1 MLVFCSVIGEH
12 SPHPL
17 RKNLV
22 IDEKLFE
29 EIGNSDK
36 IAFEKLYRLTEKVV
50 YAYILSILKN
60 HHAAQDVMQ
69 DTYLKIRSA
78 AHLYTPQ
85 GKPLAWIFSIARNL
99 SLMRIRTE
107 NRYINTEFSY
117 LENDLNFSYL
127 TDNEDKLVLQT
138 ALKILNEE
146 ERKIILLHAVSGLKH
161 REIASNL
168 SMPLSTVLSKYHRG
182 LKKLR
187 QQLLVKEGRS

>member
-12 SPHPL
+12 SPRQL

-22 IDEKLFE
+22 IDEKLIE
-29 EIGNSDK
+29 KIGNGDK

-60 HHAAQDVMQ
+60 HYAAQDVMQ
-69 DTYLKIRSA
+69 DTYLRIRSA

-117 LENDLNFSYL
+117 LENNPNFSYL
-127 TDNEDKLVLQT
+127 TNNEDKLVLQT

-161 REIASNL
+161 REIASSL